1 MPEGPERTRGPS
13 DRDHARVLH
22 ALGERN
28 KELRL
33 LYDVTSIVRVVPA
46 LSELFAEIAKAIPP
60 AWQYPEITSAR
71 IEFDGKNYASP
82 DFREG
87 PFCLSSDI
95 VTHSRR
101 RGRVDV
107 FYLDDLPQETEGP
120 FLHEER
126 QLIDWLA
133 QYVGKTVELREAEHE
148 LRLHRE
154 RLEELVESRTRALEL
169 ARYALDHA
177 GEAAFWIDRD
187 GSLFDVND
195 QACRLLEYTRE
206 ELLTKNVAEL
216 VKDFGVNEVEQRFGE
231 IVAVGGSRTSERV
244 AIAKN
249 DRTLPVE
256 IVTTVSQFH
265 ERTFALALVRD
276 ITERNR
282 AAAELADAKA
292 AAEAANRAKSAFLAH
307 MSHEIRTPMNAVLGF
322 AQLLQRDPNLAGKQR
337 EHVVTILRSG
347 EHLLDIINDVL
358 EMSKIEAGHVSIEL
372 ESFDVR
378 VLISDLERM
387 FRERAQAKALT
398 FEVEAVASVPAY
410 VRGDQG
416 KIRQVVVNLLGNAI
430 KFTKQGAV
438 ELRLSSAPRASGRFE
453 LRFEIEDTGPGIA
466 PEELPLLFREFQQT
480 AAGRGAT
487 GSGLGLAIS
496 RRYAR
501 LMGGDVTVTSTL
513 GKGSIFTAS
522 MEVEPGTAER
532 SRRSVA
538 ARRILRL
545 APGTRP
551 IRVVVVDDHAE
562 SRAFLRNLFTEIGFD
577 VVDARGGAEALSL
590 VERRVPDLVLLDIN
604 MPEMSG
610 VEFLK
615 RLRERADG
623 RNITVVAVSASVL
636 DDADKAAVAVRA
648 DGFVRKPVDA
658 SEILELVGTKLGVS
672 YLAEGEDASSPE
684 AQSQRSLLSAR
695 VLAAVARD
703 TRVQIRRAAERADAG
718 RLRALLSKLEME
730 SPALANE
737 LGRLVDSYD
746 YDTILTLS
754 TDTESEEA

>member
-1 MPEGPERTRGPS
+1 M
-13 DRDHARVLH
+13 LH

-33 LYDVTSIVRVVPA
+33 LYDVTSIVRVVATLP
-46 LSELFAEIAKAIPP
+46 ELFAEIANTVPP

-71 IEFDGKNYASP
+71 ISFDEKSYASP

-87 PFCLSSDI
+87 AWRLSSDI
-95 VTHSRR
+95 VTHGRR

-107 FYLDDLPQETEGP
+107 FYHEDLPQEAEGP
-120 FLHEER
+120 FLREER
-126 QLIDWLA
+126 QLIDWLT
-133 QYVGKTVELREAEHE
+133 QYIGKAVELREAEQE

-187 GSLFDVND
+187 GSFFDVNE

-206 ELLTKNVAEL
+206 ELLNLKVADL
-216 VKDFGVNEVEQRFGE
+216 VQGFGVGETEQRFGE

-244 AIAKN
+244 AIAKGG
-249 DRTLPVE
+249 RTLPVE
-256 IVTTVSQFH
+256 TTTVSRFND
-265 ERTFALALVRD
+265 RTFALALVRD
-276 ITERNR
+276 TTERNR
-282 AAAELADAKA
+282 TAVELAEAKA

-322 AQLLQRDPNLAGKQR
+322 AQLLQRDATLAGKQR
-337 EHVVTILRSG
+337 EHVDTILRSG
-347 EHLLDIINDVL
+347 EHLLDIINDVI

-372 ESFDVR
+372 ETFDVR
-378 VLISDLERM
+378 VLLSDLERM
-387 FRERAQAKALT
+387 FRERAQAKALR
-398 FEVEAVASVPAY
+398 FEVEAVASVPPY

-416 KIRQVVVNLLGNAI
+416 KIRQIIVNLLGNAI
-430 KFTKQGAV
+430 KFTKHGRV
-438 ELRLSSAPRASGRFE
+438 DLRLGFAPRAAGRFE

-466 PEELPLLFREFQQT
+466 ARDLPLLFREFQQT

-501 LMGGDVTVTSTL
+501 LMGGDVTVMSTL
-513 GKGSIFTAS
+513 GKGSTFTAS
-522 MEVEPGTAER
+522 VEVEPATAEHSR
-532 SRRSVA
+532 SSIA
-538 ARRILRL
+538 ARRIRGL

-551 IRVVVVDDHAE
+551 INVVVVDDHAD
-562 SRAFLRNLFTEIGFD
+562 SRAFLRNLFAEIGFD
-577 VVDARGGAEALSL
+577 VVEARSGAEALSL
-590 VERRVPDLVLLDIN
+590 VERRAPDLLLLDIN

-610 VEFLK
+610 VELLK

-623 RNITVVAVSASVL
+623 RDITVVAVSASVL
-636 DDADKAAVAVRA
+636 DDSDKAAVTVRA

-658 SEILELVGTKLGVS
+658 SEILELVGSKLGVR
-672 YLAEGEDASSPE
+672 YLTEGEDPSSQE
-684 AQSQRSLLSAR
+684 VQSQRSLLSAR

-703 TRVQIRRAAERADAG
+703 TRVELRRAAERADAG
-718 RLRALLSKLEME
+718 RLRRLLAELETE

-737 LGRLVDSYD
+737 LRRLVDAYD
-746 YDTILTLS
+746 YDTILGLS
-754 TDTESEEA
+754 TDSES